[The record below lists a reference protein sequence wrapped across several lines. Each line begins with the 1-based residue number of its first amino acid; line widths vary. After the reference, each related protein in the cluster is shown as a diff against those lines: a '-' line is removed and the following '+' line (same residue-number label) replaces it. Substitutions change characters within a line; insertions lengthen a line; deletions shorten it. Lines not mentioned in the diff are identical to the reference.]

1 MRRCRVRMKEPS
13 DRQIVFATWISQ
25 VINKPLPTENTTQAY
40 FLYIQDN
47 IEQYRKL
54 RAEKQK
60 GCVYSHHKTKKCVY
74 NSVMDDEQDAS
85 WAAAMD
91 FSWM

>member
-1 MRRCRVRMKEPS
+1 MKEPS
-13 DRQIVFATWISQ
+13 DRQIVFAVWISQ
-25 VINKPLPTENTTQAY
+25 VINKPLPTENTAQAY

-60 GCVYSHHKTKKCVY
+60 GCAYNYHKTKRRVY

>member
-1 MRRCRVRMKEPS
+1 MKEPS
-13 DRQIVFATWISQ
+13 DKQKVFAIWISK
-25 VINKPLPTENTTQAY
+25 VTNKPLPIENTAQAY

-47 IEQYRKL
+47 IEQYQKL
-54 RAEKQK
+54 KTEKQK
-60 GCVYSHHKTKKCVY
+60 EHVDNYHKIIKHIY
-74 NSVMDDEQDAS
+74 NSVMDDEEDAS

>member
-1 MRRCRVRMKEPS
+1 MKEPS
-13 DRQIVFATWISQ
+13 DRQIVFAVWISQ
-25 VINKPLPTENTTQAY
+25 VTNKPLPTENTAQAY

-54 RAEKQK
+54 RADKRK
-60 GCVYSHHKTKKCVY
+60 GRAYNYHQTKRRVYS
-74 NSVMDDEQDAS
+74 SVMDDEQDAS